1 MISRR
6 RVIRIKPGKAGT
18 SPAEIKREVLA
29 VAGVDSA
36 DYHDGNLIVHYQF
49 PETTLAKILSTIKQ
63 CNVLSLQKPLN
74 RLTNLILAFMEE
86 NEKDYQTYSYGWHR
100 YLEDIYR
107 QHFDS
112 GQHDRL
118 DIRKQTWRKY
128 K

>member
-6 RVIRIKPGKAGT
+6 RVIRIKPGEAGT
-18 SPAEIKREVLA
+18 SAVEIKRAVLA

-86 NEKDYQTYSYGWHR
+86 NEKDYQTYSCGWRR
-100 YLEDIYR
+100 YLEDIYH

-112 GQHDRL
+112 GQHDRI
-118 DIRKQTWRKY
+118 DTRKQTWRKY